1 MSAQPD
7 LFSVPVADA
16 VFVGSY
22 YNTVPITGDDLKH
35 ARAAAAHQ
43 DDLVL
48 RIFAKAGK
56 PLSPSQVWRIGCDQG
71 ERWLL
76 TSVRRSITNLTN
88 ANPPRLRKTGD
99 RREGQYGR
107 PEMVWATAT
116 ELKEC
121 A

>member
-1 MSAQPD
+1 MSDQPD
-7 LFSVPVADA
+7 LFSVVYHDTTHLPPDELAQA
-16 VFVGSY
+16 VDTAS
-22 YNTVPITGDDLKH
+22 
-35 ARAAAAHQ
+35 HQ

-76 TSVRRSITNLTN
+76 TSVRRSITNLTKSK
-88 ANPPRLRKTGD
+88 ALQKTGE

-107 PEMVWATAT
+107 PEMVWARA
-116 ELKEC
+116 